1 MSEFVTDNPEIQSE
15 TDDPPRPRALRKPR
29 RHGGAL
35 GSWWQRINI
44 PGGVG
49 AAVWFVIVGVPLY
62 FLFVSSGR
70 ESADY
75 LANGPF
81 SPPTNLS
88 FDNFTTI
95 LESDFP
101 LYFLNTFIVT
111 VACVLIVQ
119 VLALPAAYAIVRSG
133 KKSVARVFS
142 FVLLGLAV
150 PAQAVIVPLYLLI
163 TQVHLY
169 DTLWAIIL
177 PTAAFALPLAI
188 LVLTSS
194 LRDVPKE
201 LYEAINLDG
210 AGSVR
215 ALFSLVLPLSRSAL
229 ATIGIYTA
237 MQAWNGFLFPLVL
250 TQDVSVRVIQLGLWE
265 FQGQYG
271 LNVPVIMAAVA
282 LSLLP
287 LLVVYLVGRR
297 YLLAGLTAGSG
308 K

>member
-229 ATIGIYTA
+229 AHRHLYGDAGVERVPVPPGAHTGCLCAGDPVGAVGLPGAIRAQRAGHHGGGCIVIA
-237 MQAWNGFLFPLVL
+237 PLVG
-250 TQDVSVRVIQLGLWE
+250 GLP
-265 FQGQYG
+265 GG
-271 LNVPVIMAAVA
+271 PPVLACGAH
-282 LSLLP
+282 
-287 LLVVYLVGRR
+287 RR
-297 YLLAGLTAGSG
+297 
-308 K
+308 